1 MKLLIKIML
10 QAKITLS
17 PRAGIKTDISSTT
30 ILFLRNP

>member
-17 PRAGIKTDISSTT
+17 PIADIKADISYTT